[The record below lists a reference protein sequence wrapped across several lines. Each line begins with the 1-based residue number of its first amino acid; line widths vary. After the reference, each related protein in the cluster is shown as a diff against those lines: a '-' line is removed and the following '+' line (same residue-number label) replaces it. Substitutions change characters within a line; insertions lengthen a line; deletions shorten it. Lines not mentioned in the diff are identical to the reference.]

1 MKKLILITPV
11 ALALAACASTTAP
24 VHDATLTASTQ
35 PLSCQAHVSVTRP
48 IDFTTTVVHV
58 RTQALVRVFTV
69 AFYKTVDR
77 AYFVRASSSG
87 QAQVTY
93 HISGAT
99 PGRKVEV
106 VVTVVRRHHASSCST
121 SFTPRRRGSSS
132 SPPAPSPSPSSS
144 APAPD
149 PSTAACYPTTAAGNC
164 YQAGEFCSDADH
176 GMSGIAE
183 NGDAIVCENDNGW
196 RWVAA

>member
-1 MKKLILITPV
+1 MSK
-11 ALALAACASTTAP
+11 
-24 VHDATLTASTQ
+24 
-35 PLSCQAHVSVTRP
+35 TRP
-48 IDFTTTVVHV
+48 ADFTTTVVHV
-58 RTQALVRVFTV
+58 RTQALVKVFTV
-69 AFYKTVDR
+69 AFYKTVNR

-93 HISGAT
+93 HISEAT

-121 SFTPRRRGSSS
+121 SFTPRKRGSSS
-132 SPPAPSPSPSSS
+132 SPPSPSPSSS

-149 PSTAACYPTTAAGNC
+149 PSTAACYPTTSAGNC
-164 YQAGEFCSDADH
+164 YQTGEFCPNADH

-183 NGDAIVCENDNGW
+183 NGDSIVCENDNGW